1 MTEVALK
8 VYEGMPDHH
17 AVAAD
22 IEASRDDITDTVKV
36 IAQCAD
42 EFATLHTSLEGQD
55 DTRAI
60 VNDVSVCVTRQE
72 ALYAKSRELCA
83 HYETLVKASKT
94 LAERVNALNAVILPS
109 DEETRVRSTSRDAED
124 SDKIITDDAFDAD
137 ALRNEME
144 DTLSR
149 EKMDNQQTLHKKGKH
164 RWWHTGTTGGLHD

>member
-149 EKMDNQQTLHKKGKH
+149 EKMDDQLRKKAKH
-164 RWWHTGTTGGLHD
+164 RWWHSGSPGLND